1 MNGGY
6 IMSKSKRILFWTI
19 CYVLSFVSLMIAFP
33 ILLFTFYPY
42 SIIALVIYMIV
53 MVILSI
59 LSFHKSTT
67 KHIVIKQVLFVFQLI
82 PVATLIAVLVSIE
95 TGWLRFPG

>member
-1 MNGGY
+1 
-6 IMSKSKRILFWTI
+6 MSKSKRILFWTI
-19 CYVLSFVSLMIAFP
+19 CYVLSFVSLLIAFP

-59 LSFHKSTT
+59 LSFQKSTT
-67 KHIVIKQVLFVFQLI
+67 KHIAIKQVLFVFQLI